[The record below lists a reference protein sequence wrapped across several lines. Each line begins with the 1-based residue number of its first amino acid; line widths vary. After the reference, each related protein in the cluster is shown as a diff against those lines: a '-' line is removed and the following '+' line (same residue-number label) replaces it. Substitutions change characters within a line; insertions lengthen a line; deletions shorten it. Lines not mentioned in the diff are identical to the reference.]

1 MLRLRESGTLC
12 DEDKHEIEKYY
23 LHYVDENH
31 TLNAEL
37 AQKVALDFSD
47 SNISF
52 RTKLYAEITE
62 KYLSEVTYNPVMVI
76 AGLRIKIEEA
86 IYQKLAPED
95 REAYIAQHKVI
106 NKLNY
111 AIAQGVD
118 VPELFF
124 LLQPL
129 YNDGLHLGGNEDVVR
144 SKIKSSYLKTNNL
157 HIKRMIKELFN

>member
-1 MLRLRESGTLC
+1 
-12 DEDKHEIEKYY
+12 
-23 LHYVDENH
+23 
-31 TLNAEL
+31 
-37 AQKVALDFSD
+37 
-47 SNISF
+47 
-52 RTKLYAEITE
+52 
-62 KYLSEVTYNPVMVI
+62 MVI